1 MKNKYII
8 GLLVFLFAYIITLIL
23 LFIKIQISYNILIRF
38 IFSIVGMIS
47 IIVLNVKEKSRFVLF
62 FTITS
67 FIFYIFD
74 SYFSICYS
82 LIKNENLLLQNNS
95 FLSNT
100 EGFIMLTCLG
110 YVLLVLFRKNKTW
123 QYSFIYFLNIIT
135 ISIYCYILKLLC
147 SIDVT

>member
-1 MKNKYII
+1 MKNKYIVL
-8 GLLVFLFAYIITLIL
+8 LLVFISIYILTFVVL
-23 LFIKIQISYNILIRF
+23 LFKIQISYNLLIRF

-47 IIVLNVKEKSRFVLF
+47 IIVLNLKEKSNFVLF

-67 FIFYIFD
+67 FIFYLFD

-82 LIKNENLLLQNNS
+82 IIKSENMLLKNNS

-110 YVLLVLFRKNKTW
+110 YILLVLLRKNKTW
-123 QYSFIYFLNIIT
+123 LLFISAIFFYSLLIYVFIWIT
-135 ISIYCYILKLLC
+135 AFWF
-147 SIDVT
+147 

>member
-110 YVLLVLFRKNKTW
+110 YVLLVLFRKNKT
-123 QYSFIYFLNIIT
+123 
-135 ISIYCYILKLLC
+135 
-147 SIDVT
+147 

>member
-1 MKNKYII
+1 MKNKYIVL
-8 GLLVFLFAYIITLIL
+8 LLVFISIYILTFIVL
-23 LFIKIQISYNILIRF
+23 LFKIQISYNLLIRF

-47 IIVLNVKEKSRFVLF
+47 IIVLNLKEKSNFVLF

-67 FIFYIFD
+67 FIFYLFD

-82 LIKNENLLLQNNS
+82 IIKSENMLLKNNS

-110 YVLLVLFRKNKTW
+110 YILLVLLRKNKTW
-123 QYSFIYFLNIIT
+123 LLFISAIFFYSLLIYVFIWIT
-135 ISIYCYILKLLC
+135 AFWF
-147 SIDVT
+147 

>member
-1 MKNKYII
+1 MKNKYIVL
-8 GLLVFLFAYIITLIL
+8 LLVFISIYILTFIVL
-23 LFIKIQISYNILIRF
+23 LFKIQISYNLLIRF

-47 IIVLNVKEKSRFVLF
+47 IIVLNLKEKSNFVLF

-67 FIFYIFD
+67 FIFYLFD

-82 LIKNENLLLQNNS
+82 IIKSENMLLKNNS

-110 YVLLVLFRKNKTW
+110 YILLVLLRKNKTW
-123 QYSFIYFLNIIT
+123 LLFISAIFFYSLLIYVFIWFT
-135 ISIYCYILKLLC
+135 AFWF
-147 SIDVT
+147 

>member
-8 GLLVFLFAYIITLIL
+8 ILLVFISLYILTLIL
-23 LFIKIQISYNILIRF
+23 LFFKIQISYNILIRF

-47 IIVLNVKEKSRFVLF
+47 IIILNLKEKSNFVLF

-67 FIFYIFD
+67 FIFYLFD

-82 LIKNENLLLQNNS
+82 LFKSENLLLKNNS

-110 YVLLVLFRKNKTW
+110 YILLVLFRKNKTW
-123 QYSFIYFLNIIT
+123 RYSFIYFYK
-135 ISIYCYILKLLC
+135 IYFEYRESCI
-147 SIDVT
+147 